1 MKNLCLPKPFWCTFL
16 ALCLALQPLSAAPE
30 EAFANLAD
38 FRAEDE
44 FQELLASM
52 PIQLETGGAK
62 VIRKK
67 DGSLWLVAVGLTDA
81 REGGATEL
89 MRRRNVGIA
98 KAQAAA
104 VAALNGEKVTTV
116 SVLSDTTT
124 TGIKNGRETAVVEE
138 TLTESVITQ
147 SKGKIK
153 GMPLVGSWMDKGRQ
167 LAFFAIGKQIK

>member
-1 MKNLCLPKPFWCTFL
+1 MKHLPILKPFWCTFL
-16 ALCLALQPLSAAPE
+16 ALGLALQPLSGEPE
-30 EAFANLAD
+30 DAFTSLAD

-44 FQELLASM
+44 FRELLASM
-52 PIQLETGGAK
+52 PMQLETGGAK
-62 VIRKK
+62 VLRKK

-89 MRRRNVGIA
+89 MRRRTVGIA

-104 VAALNGEKVTTV
+104 VASLNGENVTAI

-124 TGIKNGRETAVVEE
+124 IGIKNGKETAVVEE

-147 SKGKIK
+147 SKGIIK
-153 GMPLVGSWMDKGRQ
+153 GMPLVGSWMDKTRQ